1 MGPRGV
7 CACSFPVSGIVR
19 RAQPSAW
26 RRNSDRLQVEGPY
39 RRSAPGV
46 ARLKSTLSAFSGISL
61 AGTVR
66 VQRERRKMTVAF
78 WPRRRAELDLELAVA
93 ELVVRYDV
101 GWINDKEIL
110 LVENDRLTPDYC
122 GLRG

>member
-1 MGPRGV
+1 
-7 CACSFPVSGIVR
+7 
-19 RAQPSAW
+19 
-26 RRNSDRLQVEGPY
+26 
-39 RRSAPGV
+39 V